1 MLKSSLMGFFD
12 LFRRKKTRVID
23 GVKVTYDDNG
33 NVEWMQQTPF
43 GEVPMQINI
52 KQERLCQEQRAETIK
67 NKAVCE
73 DHKGSNTV
81 LVNTADILT
90 KYKACCPISIFTDA
104 MIMDDRG
111 YVGFY
116 IDKSVYEDMVADFER
131 HEKLNNGLSQI
142 YALNNQGIQFEKENR
157 IDEAVAIYE
166 KSIQIDYPASHPY
179 DRLMVIYRRRKD
191 YANEARVI
199 KAAISM
205 CEKVIFEHPERIG
218 YVKSLEKYRS
228 RLLNVEKK
236 IGK

>member
-1 MLKSSLMGFFD
+1 MGFFD
-12 LFRRKKTRVID
+12 LFKRKKTHVIN
-23 GVKVTYDDNG
+23 GVKVTYDNKG

-52 KQERLCQEQRAETIK
+52 EQERLRREERAENLK

-104 MIMDDRG
+104 MIMDDQG

-116 IDKSVYEDMVADFER
+116 IDKSVYEDMVAEFER
-131 HEKLNNGLSQI
+131 YEKLDNGLSQI
-142 YALNNQGIQFEKENR
+142 CALNNQGAQFEKENR

-166 KSIQIDYPASHPY
+166 KAIQIDYPASYPY

-205 CEKVIFEHPERIG
+205 CEKVISEHPERIG
-218 YVKSLEKYRS
+218 YLKYLDKYRN
-228 RLLNVEKK
+228 RLLNVEMK
-236 IGK
+236 ITASLG

>member
-1 MLKSSLMGFFD
+1 MGFFD
-12 LFRRKKTRVID
+12 LFRRKKTRVIN
-23 GVKVTYDDNG
+23 GVKVTYDNKG

-52 KQERLCQEQRAETIK
+52 EQERLRREQRVENIK
-67 NKAVCE
+67 NKVVCE
-73 DHKGSNTV
+73 DHKGPNTV
-81 LVNTADILT
+81 LVNTEDILT
-90 KYKACCPISIFTDA
+90 KYKAYCPISIFTDA
-104 MIMDDRG
+104 MIMDDQG

-116 IDKSVYEDMVADFER
+116 IDKSVYEDMVAEFER
-131 HEKLNNGLSQI
+131 YEKLDNGLSQI
-142 YALNNQGIQFEKENR
+142 CALNNQGTQFEKENR

-166 KSIQIDYPASHPY
+166 KAIQIDYPASYPY

-205 CEKVIFEHPERIG
+205 CEKVISEHPERIG
-218 YVKSLEKYRS
+218 YVKSLDKYRN
-228 RLLNVEKK
+228 RLLNFEKK